1 MALSGNS
8 FGPRISRLSDLLVNA
23 WSGMIA
29 STAGRMARRALAAT
43 LICVPLPVVA
53 ADASALHWELI
64 DAHTSS
70 GLRGIHRAGDSIWV
84 SGTNGAILRSADS
97 GGTWQSCSVPPGAA
111 KLDFRAVWAWD
122 SEHAI
127 VMSSGPGD
135 QSRLFRTTDGCR
147 GWQPGLVNADPAGFW
162 DALVFS
168 GDNGVILGDP
178 VGGRFVILRTRDSGL
193 HWTRDES
200 PLLAALPEGEGAFA
214 ASNSALF
221 SLVASASRFLW
232 FATSGPGGPRIF
244 RSQDRLLEDPPPERP
259 DWLPVKAPLDGST
272 AASGV
277 FSLCFRDS
285 QNGVAVGG
293 NYEKPDQTSGT
304 AAITTDGGKTWIPA
318 THPPSGYR
326 SAVEWDPAQKLWV
339 AVGTNGSD
347 ASFDDG
353 KTWQPFDAG
362 KWNALSLPFAV
373 GPQGRVARLVYK

>member
-1 MALSGNS
+1 
-8 FGPRISRLSDLLVNA
+8 
-23 WSGMIA
+23 
-29 STAGRMARRALAAT
+29 MARVALAAA
-43 LICVPLPVVA
+43 LLALPSLLSA
-53 ADASALHWELI
+53 ADPPALHWELV

-70 GLRGIHRAGDSIWV
+70 GLRGLHRAGDSVWA
-84 SGTNGAILRSADS
+84 SGANGVILRSADR
-97 GGTWQSCSVPPGAA
+97 GETWQSCSVPPGAA

-122 SEHAI
+122 SERAI

-168 GDNGVILGDP
+168 GDDGVILGDP

-193 HWTRDES
+193 DWTRDDS
-200 PLLAALPEGEGAFA
+200 PLLAALPAGEGAFA

-244 RSQDRLLEDPPPERP
+244 RSQDRFSGAASHDVP
-259 DWLPVKAPLDGST
+259 DWLPVKVPLDGSN

-277 FSLCFRDS
+277 FSLSFKDER
-285 QNGVAVGG
+285 NGVAVGG

-304 AAITTDGGKTWIPA
+304 AATTKDGGRTWIPA
-318 THPPSGYR
+318 AHPPSGYR
-326 SAVEWDPAQKLWV
+326 SAVDWDPARKLWI
-339 AVGTNGSD
+339 AAGTNGAD

-353 KTWQPFDAG
+353 KTWQRFDAG

-373 GPQGRVARLVYK
+373 GPQGRLARLVYK

>member
-1 MALSGNS
+1 
-8 FGPRISRLSDLLVNA
+8 
-23 WSGMIA
+23 MIA
-29 STAGRMARRALAAT
+29 STAGRMARLALAAT
-43 LICVPLPVVA
+43 LICVPLPIMP
-53 ADASALHWELI
+53 ADASALHWELV
-64 DAHTSS
+64 DAHTSV
-70 GLRGIHRAGDSIWV
+70 GLRGIHRAGSSVWA
-84 SGTNGAILRSADS
+84 SGTNGAILRSAD
-97 GGTWQSCSVPPGAA
+97 GGETWQSCSVPPGAA

-122 SEHAI
+122 FERAI

-168 GDNGVILGDP
+168 GNLGSGDDGVILGDP

-193 HWTRDES
+193 HWTRDDS
-200 PLLAALPEGEGAFA
+200 PLLAALPAGEGAFA

-244 RSQDRLLEDPPPERP
+244 RNQDGP
-259 DWLPVKAPLDGST
+259 DWLAVKAPLDGSS

-277 FSLCFRDS
+277 FSLCFKDS
-285 QNGVAVGG
+285 QNGIAVGG

-304 AAITTDGGKTWIPA
+304 AASTTDGGRTWIPA
-318 THPPSGYR
+318 TQPPSGYR
-326 SAVEWDPAQKLWV
+326 SAVDWDPARKLWI
-339 AVGTNGSD
+339 AVGTNGAD

-353 KTWQPFDAG
+353 KTWQRFDAG

-373 GPQGRVARLVYK
+373 GPQGRVAKLVYKYLKIR

>member
-1 MALSGNS
+1 
-8 FGPRISRLSDLLVNA
+8 
-23 WSGMIA
+23 MIA
-29 STAGRMARRALAAT
+29 STAGRMARLALAVSLLAQSA
-43 LICVPLPVVA
+43 LLAA
-53 ADASALHWELI
+53 ADPPPLHWELV
-64 DAHTSS
+64 DAHASA
-70 GLRGIHRAGDSIWV
+70 GLRGIHRAGSSVWA
-84 SGTNGAILRSADS
+84 SGTNGAILRSAD
-97 GGTWQSCSVPPGAA
+97 GGETWQSCTVPPGAA

-147 GWQPGLVNADPAGFW
+147 SWQPGLVNADPAGFW

-168 GDNGVILGDP
+168 GDDGVILGDP

-193 HWTRDES
+193 HWTRDDS

-244 RSQDRLLEDPPPERP
+244 RSQDRHLGVASNDRP
-259 DWLPVKAPLDGST
+259 NWLAVKAPLDGST

-277 FSLCFRDS
+277 FSLRFRDS

-293 NYEKPDQTSGT
+293 NYEKSDQTSGT
-304 AAITTDGGKTWIPA
+304 AAVTADGGKTWIPA
-318 THPPSGYR
+318 AHPPSGYR
-326 SAVEWDPAQKLWV
+326 SAVDWDPARKLWI
-339 AVGTNGSD
+339 AVGTNGAD

-353 KTWQPFDAG
+353 KTWQRFDAG

-373 GPQGRVARLVYK
+373 GPQGRVAKLVYK